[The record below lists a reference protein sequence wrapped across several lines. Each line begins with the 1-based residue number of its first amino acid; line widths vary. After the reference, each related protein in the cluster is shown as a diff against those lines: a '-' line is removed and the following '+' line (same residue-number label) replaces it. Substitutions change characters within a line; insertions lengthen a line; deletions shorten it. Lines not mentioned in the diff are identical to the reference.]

1 MKQKKEN
8 RVALLLRWAG
18 EQKVWLF
25 LAITAGYRAVSGL
38 CIIVPYIGIYRLM
51 DATFNQCLYAG
62 TCGAGC
68 GDDCRR
74 GNSCVLPCSAVLA
87 WPPTKERMAHLFKV
101 RCMVA
106 EHMARAP
113 LGALNERRTGDIKTV
128 LNEDIEKLELF
139 LAHNLP
145 DLVCYLVGPVVIFI
159 YLMTVNIPLALI
171 SLVPLVLAVV
181 VMGMMFRN
189 TDDLMERAN
198 RSITTLNSVM
208 IEYISGMKLIK
219 AYNMGSKSFQKFS
232 DAIQEE
238 NAMWNET
245 SRRMGPPY
253 AALIVVIIEC
263 GMLLMVP
270 IGGMFFLRGSLAA
283 SAFLLFVYVGSMYL
297 TEIRP
302 LQELGTNFANVLNAV
317 TKAKEILDIP
327 IYEGGTDFPQNH
339 DIELRNVRFSYKVN
353 GSEGDREG
361 GLGRDGKTDVL
372 QGVNLKIKDGE
383 RMALVGQSG
392 AGKST
397 VIELI
402 SRFYDVQEGEVLIGG
417 KNVKELNYDTILKN
431 VAIVFQ
437 KTFLTRDSVLENIRM
452 GSNATLEEVRAAA
465 KEAQIDDFIMSLPD
479 GYDTKVGSFGSR
491 FSGGE
496 KQRIAIAR
504 AILKNAPILI
514 LDEATSASDPENQ
527 MEIDK
532 AIQNLCKGKTVIV
545 VAHRLSALK
554 MCERVAVVENHTI
567 TCVGTHEEVRKNNA
581 YYRKAWEDYET
592 ARNITYHC
600 GSSDTLTN
608 ENPEDFRESAIL
620 IKGGEQHE

>member
-8 RVALLLRWAG
+8 RVALLLHWAG
-18 EQKVWLF
+18 GYKLWLL
-25 LAITAGYRAVSGL
+25 LAIVLSVCSGF

-51 DATFNQCLYAG
+51 DCALS
-62 TCGAGC
+62 
-68 GDDCRR
+68 D
-74 GNSCVLPCSAVLA
+74 SC
-87 WPPTKERMAHLFKV
+87 TKEIVVQTAVMIAVAVTLRFALYGGSGVAAHKGAYGALFNV

-106 EHMARAP
+106 EHMAKVP

-139 LAHNLP
+139 LAHSLP
-145 DLVCYLVGPVVIFI
+145 DLVCYLTGPIVIFI

-171 SLVPLVLAVV
+171 SLIPLVLAFAVIAV
-181 VMGMMFRN
+181 MFRN

-219 AYNMGSKSFQKFS
+219 AYNMGSRSFRKFS
-232 DAIQEE
+232 GAIREE

-253 AALIVVIIEC
+253 AAFVVIIEC
-263 GMLLMVP
+263 GMLLIVP
-270 IGGMFFLRGSLAA
+270 VGGMFFLKGSLTAG
-283 SAFLLFVYVGSMYL
+283 AFLLFAFVGSMYL

-317 TKAKEILDIP
+317 TKTKEILDIP
-327 IYEGGTDFPQNH
+327 VYDGGTDFPKHH
-339 DIELRNVRFSYKVN
+339 DIELRNVRFSY
-353 GSEGDREG
+353 
-361 GLGRDGKTDVL
+361 DGKTDVL
-372 QGVNLKIKDGE
+372 QNVNLKINDGE
-383 RMALVGQSG
+383 RMALVGRSG

-397 VIELI
+397 IIELI

-417 KNVKELNYDTILKN
+417 ENVKDIGCDAVLDNIS
-431 VAIVFQ
+431 IVFQ
-437 KTFLTRDSVLENIRM
+437 NTFLTRDSVLENIRM
-452 GSNATLEEVRAAA
+452 GSSADPEEVRTAA

-527 MEIDK
+527 AEIDK
-532 AIQNLCKGKTVIV
+532 AIQNLCRGKTVIV
-545 VAHRLSALK
+545 IAHRLSALK
-554 MCERVAVVENHTI
+554 MCSRVAVVENHTI
-567 TCVGTHEEVRKNNA
+567 TEVGTHDEVRKNNA
-581 YYRKAWEDYET
+581 YYRKAWNDYEA
-592 ARNITYHC
+592 ARSITYL
-600 GSSDTLTN
+600 S
-608 ENPEDFRESAIL
+608 E
-620 IKGGEQHE
+620 GGERHE